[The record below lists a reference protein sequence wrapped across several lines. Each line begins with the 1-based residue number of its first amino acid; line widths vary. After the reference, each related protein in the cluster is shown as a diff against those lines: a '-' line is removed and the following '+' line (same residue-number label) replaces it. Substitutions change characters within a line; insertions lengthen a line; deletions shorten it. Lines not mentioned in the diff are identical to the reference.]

1 MCIRKDI
8 MDSKKWLVYMHTN
21 IINGKK
27 YIGITSRTN
36 PNHRWS
42 NGHGYKEN
50 THFRSAINK
59 YGWENFSHDILLSG
73 LSKEEAN
80 AKEKFF
86 IKEWNT
92 QNSEHGYN
100 MTEGGDGSPGCHP
113 SEETRKKLSELRKR
127 ENLSE
132 ETLLRRSQGLRG
144 RKFSEEH
151 KKKIGIANSK
161 AVLMYSKNMKLIC
174 KYNSITQAEKETGI
188 SHTHISQCC
197 KGQRKTTGGYVW
209 AYAV

>member
-8 MDSKKWLVYMHTN
+8 MDSKKWLVYMRTN

-100 MTEGGDGSPGCHP
+100 MTEGGDDLQDVTHP
-113 SEETRKKLSELRKR
+113 RKR
-127 ENLSE
+127 VKSYLS
-132 ETLLRRSQGLRG
+132 
-144 RKFSEEH
+144 
-151 KKKIGIANSK
+151 
-161 AVLMYSKNMKLIC
+161 
-174 KYNSITQAEKETGI
+174 
-188 SHTHISQCC
+188 
-197 KGQRKTTGGYVW
+197 
-209 AYAV
+209 